1 MTTLSAKTD
10 TTQETA
16 IIKDRFA
23 SSEYN
28 DPNARLP
35 MLQAL
40 RGEKG
45 DIDCGYFITEAEMEK
60 AGWYN
65 INAKDLTMYQFNSG
79 KEERG
84 LLIKSPRM
92 LVVSRSPLFAFDR
105 QISMQE
111 KRMTAVGAYSR
122 QLHGAEREKYGMG
135 QYYEVLLLNQD
146 NEPLHETSCA
156 YLGKGANQASFS
168 AHWQQLINEVTRC
181 HAIANEIPVRGKNCL
196 FNALCVFQFTAKR
209 ELAGNSLKSYACKVD
224 SHESPT
230 PDNWE
235 KFFLG
240 RNSATADRF
249 LNILAP
255 SEADMSALQSQKLA
269 LPPAEDDGIADAQL
283 VPESSLKTTGKLEPA
298 TLTSPELE
306 VLKRSLSEKA
316 DMLGWTP
323 KQRKDW
329 AFERHGCNSSGWT
342 PEQWQE
348 ANDDLQDMMY

>member
-1 MTTLSAKTD
+1 MTTLNAKID
-10 TTQETA
+10 TTEKTA
-16 IIKDRFA
+16 VTKDRFA

-45 DIDCGYFITEAEMEK
+45 DIDCGYFITEVEMEK

-65 INAKDLTMYQFNSG
+65 VNAKDLTTYQFNSG

-105 QISMQE
+105 QISMKE
-111 KRMTAVGAYSR
+111 KRMFVVGEYSK
-122 QLHGAEREKYGMG
+122 QLYGDRKKYGMG

-146 NEPLHETSCA
+146 NEALHETSCT
-156 YLGKGANQASFS
+156 YLAKGANQASFNT
-168 AHWQQLINEVTRC
+168 HWQQLVNEVTRC
-181 HAIANEIPVRGKNCL
+181 HAIANQIPVRGKNSL
-196 FNALCVFQFTAKR
+196 FNALCVFNFTVER
-209 ELAGNSLKSYACKVD
+209 ELAGDSLKSYACKVV

-249 LNILAP
+249 LNLLAP
-255 SEADMSALQSQKLA
+255 ASPNMLAVSSMA
-269 LPPAEDDGIADAQL
+269 LPSAENDADDSITDAQL
-283 VPESSLKTTGKLEPA
+283 VSESQQSAGLE
-298 TLTSPELE
+298 L
-306 VLKRSLSEKA
+306 LKRSLTEKGNE
-316 DMLGWTP
+316 LGWS
-323 KQRKDW
+323 QAERREW
-329 AFERHGCNSSGWT
+329 AFLRHGCLPGSWT
-342 PEQWQE
+342 VQQWQE
-348 ANDDLQDMMY
+348 ANDDLQELIDAHSLPVLEASAS